1 MFAGNGGSAADAQ
14 HFAGELVSRF
24 CYDRPGIAGLAL
36 TTDSSTLT
44 AIGNDYGYDRIF
56 SRQIEALGRVGDVFV
71 GKKRGVRIKLAR
83 LRQRQKPLN
92 EVVNR
97 LQIVIR
103 PSQNVFQESAFGVR
117 ADGAEYARLER
128 GPFEGD

>member
-71 GKKRGVRIKLAR
+71 GISTSGRSPNVLGGLATARR
-83 LRQRQKPLN
+83 LGLAT
-92 EVVNR
+92 VG
-97 LQIVIR
+97 
-103 PSQNVFQESAFGVR
+103 S
-117 ADGAEYARLER
+117 DGTLRR
-128 GPFEGD
+128 RHGNPV